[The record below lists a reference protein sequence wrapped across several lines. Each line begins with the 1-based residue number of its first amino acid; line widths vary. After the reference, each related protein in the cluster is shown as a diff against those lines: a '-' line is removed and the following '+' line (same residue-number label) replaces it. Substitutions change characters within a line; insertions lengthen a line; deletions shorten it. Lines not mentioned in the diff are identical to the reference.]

1 MDMDFTGLS
10 SLRVRMNEDQEAR
23 NKLISRLYYLVTIA
37 AEDAAMLAVEGQG
50 GIAGQAPGAPMNTL
64 RDLGE
69 RIEIIALAIEAL
81 VLNRTEE

>member
-10 SLRVRMNEDQEAR
+10 SLRVRMDEDQEAR

-50 GIAGQAPGAPMNTL
+50 GMAGQAPGTPMNTL

-69 RIEIIALAIEAL
+69 RIEIIALSIEAL